1 MRRLFATLLLSAA
14 LAAAADVSGVWSG
27 KTRVSLSGKVE
38 EDTMHMVLKQ
48 NGDRITGTAGPA
60 ADQQAPIRSGKI
72 EGNRI
77 TFELP
82 VPNGSFTFD
91 VTLEGEHLVGSV
103 VAAAQGQTIKGTVDV
118 ARAK

>member
-1 MRRLFATLLLSAA
+1 MRRLFATLLLTAA

-27 KTRVSLSGKVE
+27 KTRVSLSGKTE
-38 EDTMHMVLKQ
+38 EDTMYMVLKQ
-48 NGDRITGTAGPA
+48 SGDRISGTAGPA
-60 ADQQAPIRSGKI
+60 ANQQAAIRGGKI

-82 VPNGSFTFD
+82 IPNGAFSFD

-103 VAAAQGQTIKGTVDV
+103 VASAQGQTIKGTVDV